1 MVSAA
6 AALHVCVWL
15 FGSAALL
22 VALALLVGRLE
33 AFMNEGTSAAAAAGA
48 RRAAS
53 GGTASSTARKPGGA
67 VRRRQGDTLA

>member
-15 FGSAALL
+15 LGSGALL

-33 AFMNEGTSAAAAAGA
+33 AFMNEGTSAAAGAKGAAG
-48 RRAAS
+48 